1 MMSGSFCDLAE
12 QTGRL
17 FISEYFIQER
27 KLPDAEFDHSAA
39 GFRQNLQK
47 PLPEPG
53 YILSSG
59 DGITVG
65 ESCQAFIIIAQQAVA
80 IQHKEKQQDQNQGKH
95 DLRHQ
100 GGGSEICSQPLSGIY
115 TEQIPVVQSHRFQKK
130 RIGFAFIIE
139 GREDTFP
146 ILQRFPDSLTGFP
159 GQIGTIKEGRD
170 ICLYNRF
177 R

>member
-80 IQHKEKQQDQNQGKH
+80 IQHKEKQQIRIKANTISVTRAEVLKFAVSPSPVFTQN
-95 DLRHQ
+95 R
-100 GGGSEICSQPLSGIY
+100 Y
-115 TEQIPVVQSHRFQKK
+115 QSFSP
-130 RIGFAFIIE
+130 
-139 GREDTFP
+139 TVP
-146 ILQRFPDSLTGFP
+146 
-159 GQIGTIKEGRD
+159 KETDR
-170 ICLYNRF
+170 ICLHN
-177 R
+177 